1 MLQVVGENRCS
12 HSGVLK
18 LGPSDQ
24 QPEHL
29 LEPVNHTHSPPHLT
43 PTDSETWEEPR
54 GCVLICFELR
64 CTLEFENYGS
74 T

>member
-1 MLQVVGENRCS
+1 MLQVVGENHCS

-29 LEPVNHTHSPPHLT
+29 LEPAVNHTHSPAHLT
-43 PTDSETWEEPR
+43 PTDSET
-54 GCVLICFELR
+54 
-64 CTLEFENYGS
+64 
-74 T
+74 